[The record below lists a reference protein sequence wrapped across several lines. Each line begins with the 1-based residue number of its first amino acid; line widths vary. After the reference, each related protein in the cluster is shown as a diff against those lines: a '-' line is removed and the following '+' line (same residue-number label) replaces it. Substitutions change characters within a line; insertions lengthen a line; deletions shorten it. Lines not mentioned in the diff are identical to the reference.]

1 MVSAIFS
8 HSCGG
13 KVQDF
18 SQLRATS
25 RQPTSA
31 GEKAAAQL
39 EPVVRTEVEL
49 AGLPRADQAA
59 REEAKFDCSFRA
71 PNFLPVVDKPR
82 CFLYWCRRQQ
92 IRGVERV
99 RSVEEWAEIAV
110 TKADYSWHGFST
122 QGVMNDIRGKPVV
135 FTKRG
140 SMFDGWA
147 EYFLLASPAEL
158 KSADILFAKPRSY
171 M

>member
-1 MVSAIFS
+1 MVARFRTFPSFAPRAAS
-8 HSCGG
+8 LQVLVRRPRHNWSLLCGG
-13 KVQDF
+13 KLSWQAFQELIKLPEKRPSLIVASVPLIF
-18 SQLRATS
+18 CLLWTS
-25 RQPTSA
+25 HVAFCT
-31 GEKAAAQL
+31 G
-39 EPVVRTEVEL
+39 
-49 AGLPRADQAA
+49 
-59 REEAKFDCSFRA
+59 
-71 PNFLPVVDKPR
+71 
-82 CFLYWCRRQQ
+82 CRRQQ

>member
-1 MVSAIFS
+1 MEALFTWLAS
-8 HSCGG
+8 SCLCDVQSPEGYAREPDIVIRDNP
-13 KVQDF
+13 KPLPVEAMMQLAPLISVQDF

-31 GEKAAAQL
+31 GEKAFQ
-39 EPVVRTEVEL
+39 EL
-49 AGLPRADQAA
+49 IKLP
-59 REEAKFDCSFRA
+59 EK
-71 PNFLPVVDKPR
+71 
-82 CFLYWCRRQQ
+82 RRQQ